1 MKKILGVLVSAL
13 YWCLLAQAATAQD
26 YRILYNFAG
35 SPADDSPQPF
45 GNFAQN
51 GDMLYGATERGGTAA
66 KGTIFSIKTDGSNY
80 TTLHNFTGS
89 PDGIS
94 PYGSPIL
101 IGNKLYGTT
110 NSGGS
115 HGAPPNGDG
124 ILFSFDLQ
132 TSTLAKLH
140 DFGASATDGVGSS
153 GRLLLQQ
160 NIFYGITGSG
170 GTKDKG
176 TIFSYDLG
184 SSTYA
189 KRYDFQGVPDG
200 ASPAAGLI
208 SDGTLFYGTTR
219 DGGVNG
225 GVPGFGTIFTFN
237 PATSAYSKIYDFTG
251 SPDSGESPEGELLL
265 HDGRLYGATGEGGAG
280 WAGANYDGTV
290 YSLKTDGT
298 DFRILHSF
306 VSSPYDGALPSGGL
320 ILNGS
325 ALYGLTYFGGHPGWV
340 SGAYGYGVIYSIGTD
355 GSDFSILHAFAGPLG
370 DGSNPGDKLLLSGN
384 TLYGATLSGGNT
396 GIGDGFGTIFSY
408 SFPTPTPTPTPLI
421 TLHVNKTTFSTTDQI
436 TVTADVSKTATAFY
450 PFIRLTHPNGTSLYY
465 VRGKGFSSAKRSF
478 LQSGPFVLRNAIH
491 SYPIIN
497 VSFARIQAGTYVLE
511 GWGADVFG
519 EVIDFADRHN
529 LAVHAP

>member
-1 MKKILGVLVSAL
+1 MKKILAVFVSAV
-13 YWCLLAQAATAQD
+13 YWCVFAHAAIAQD

-35 SPADDSPQPF
+35 SPADGSPQAS

-51 GDMLYGATERGGTAA
+51 GDTLYGATERGGTAA

-80 TTLHNFTGS
+80 TTLHSFTGS

-132 TSTLAKLH
+132 TSILTKLH
-140 DFGASATDGVGSS
+140 DFGASPTDGVGPS
-153 GRLLLQQ
+153 GRLLLQGS
-160 NIFYGITGSG
+160 ILYGITGSG
-170 GTKDKG
+170 GTKNAG

-208 SDGTLFYGTTR
+208 SDGVLLYGTTR
-219 DGGVNG
+219 DG

-237 PATSAYSKIYDFTG
+237 PANSAYSSIYDFTG
-251 SPDSGESPEGELLL
+251 SPNGGESPEGELLL
-265 HDGRLYGATGEGGAG
+265 HDGRLYGATAAGGAG

-298 DFRILHSF
+298 DFRLLHSF
-306 VSSPYDGALPSGGL
+306 VSSPYDGAEPSGGL

-325 ALYGLTYFGGHPGWV
+325 TLYGLTYLGGHPG
-340 SGAYGYGVIYSIGTD
+340 GPDPDFYGYGVLYSIDTD
-355 GSDFSILHAFAGPLG
+355 GSDFSILHAFAGPLD
-370 DGSNPGDKLLLSGN
+370 DGSNPGDQLLLSGN

-408 SFPTPTPTPTPLI
+408 SFPAPLI
-421 TLHVNKTTFSTTDQI
+421 TLNVTTTTFSTTDRI
-436 TVTADVSKTATAFY
+436 AVTADVKQTATAFY
-450 PFIRLTHPNGTSLYY
+450 PFIRLTRPNGTSLYY

-478 LQSGPFVLRNAIH
+478 LQGGPFVLRNEIH

-497 VSFARIQAGTYVLE
+497 VSFKGIQAGTYVLE
-511 GWGADVFG
+511 GWGEDIFG
-519 EVIDFADRHN
+519 EVIDFADQHN
-529 LAVHAP
+529 LTVHAP